1 MCSNERDGA
10 LRSPQR
16 SWTTERLWQAY
27 LELDDS
33 RVSGSGQRTLADVVS
48 LVRYAIGSADEF
60 GSLADVVRER
70 FAAWLAMQESSG
82 RSFPEELNGAL
93 NGVALHPRACL
104 NTRKREER

>member
-10 LRSPQR
+10 LRSPR

-33 RVSGSGQRTLADVVS
+33 RVSGSGQRTLADVV
-48 LVRYAIGSADEF
+48 
-60 GSLADVVRER
+60 RER

-93 NGVALHPRACL
+93 M
-104 NTRKREER
+104 E